1 MQQYIIT
8 FLTLAICQIA
18 FGQTDKTIIPF
29 QLTSFNNISIRAVL
43 NQKDTVQLMLHTG
56 ATDVTLTEEATKRLK
71 SPIFDRSIDGIKS
84 WGGQTDGARVSAHNS
99 LTIEGL
105 RWDSLTITENKHSGQ
120 FTDGK
125 IGLDLFK
132 GKFVAI
138 DFERK
143 VIILSDKL
151 PKYLKGFEKHQLSYD
166 NGSMFM
172 EADCEIEKNNVLTN
186 RFLIHSGYAGSILL
200 DDKFANDNKLNEKLE
215 IVGEKALK
223 DSYGN
228 VIKTKKAIM
237 PALKIGKHPL
247 SDVSVGFFAGALGN
261 QKISIMGGDVLKRFN
276 WILDARRAFVYLK
289 PNANFKMPY
298 LKI

>member
-8 FLTLAICQIA
+8 FLTLAICQIT

-71 SPIFDRSIDGIKS
+71 SPIFDKTIDGIKS
-84 WGGQTDGARVSAHNS
+84 WGGQTDEARVSVHNS

-105 RWDSLTITENKHSGQ
+105 RWDSLSITENKHSGQ

-138 DFERK
+138 DFEKK

-151 PKYLKGFEKHQLSYD
+151 PKRLRGFEKHQLSSD
-166 NGSMFM
+166 NGFVFID
-172 EADCEIEKNNVLTN
+172 ADCEIEKNNVLTN

-215 IVGEKALK
+215 IVGEKELK

-247 SDVSVGFFAGALGN
+247 SDVSVGFLQVPWGI
-261 QKISIMGGDVLKRFN
+261 KK
-276 WILDARRAFVYLK
+276 
-289 PNANFKMPY
+289 
-298 LKI
+298 